1 MIVALKRQKDD
12 AQAAKSLIET
22 QLEGATLERDIAQQE
37 GDRLRKIVSAG
48 SLPHEGTDMVHMES
62 LKWILVSQ
70 IDIVDMLHV
79 IGTYISEGA
88 EEQLLELAMLNKERI
103 QQAGERSGIDRKE
116 VMPEEHLHSFVPIR
130 PQEMEPAKQRDTE
143 ERER

>member
-12 AQAAKSLIET
+12 AQAAKSLFET
-22 QLEGATLERDIAQQE
+22 QLESTSRERDIDQQE
-37 GDRLRKIVSAG
+37 VERLSKIVSTG
-48 SLPHEGTDMVHMES
+48 SPSFEGTGTPHTDA
-62 LKWILVSQ
+62 LKWVYASQ

-88 EEQLLELAMLNKERI
+88 EEQLLELALLNKERV

-116 VMPEEHLHSFVPIR
+116 VMPEEHLHSLVPIR
-130 PQEMEPAKQRDTE
+130 PQEMEPAKQRESE